1 MEVVTVAKT
10 KPGVI
15 GGRSAAPKKQRLTE
29 RTSVCLTPED
39 KDALKTLAD
48 DWGVAY
54 TALLRAGLRDII
66 ASGVPPEELAP
77 AIPGPWSMLDLV
89 GLAREVNH
97 VGVNL
102 NQVAR
107 KVNEA
112 YKTGGEADATAAL
125 LDYPDAVDILRE
137 LLDVLDDLNAK
148 LKLD

>member
-1 MEVVTVAKT
+1 MAKT

-29 RTSVCLTPED
+29 RTSVCLTQDD
-39 KDALKTLAD
+39 KAALTALAD

-54 TALLRAGLRDII
+54 TALLRAGIRDII

-77 AIPGPWSMLDLV
+77 AIPGPWSMLDLM
-89 GLAREVNH
+89 GLAREVNY

-102 NQVAR
+102 NQIAR
-107 KVNEA
+107 KVNEV

-125 LDYPDAVDILRE
+125 LDYPDVVDILRE

-148 LKLD
+148 LRLD

>member
-1 MEVVTVAKT
+1 MAKT
-10 KPGVI
+10 KPGVV
-15 GGRSAAPKKQRLTE
+15 GGRSAAPKKQWLTE

-39 KDALKTLAD
+39 KAALKSQAD

-102 NQVAR
+102 NQISR

-137 LLDVLDDLNAK
+137 LLGVLDDLNAK
-148 LKLD
+148 LRLD